1 MSMLVPSLSSPNPHA
16 HAVPITVPAS
26 SLSPRLSLC
35 YCSCPCA
42 ECCPHPRIVP
52 VSTPMLFPSPCC
64 PSHHGHALPTPVPPP
79 TPVLTPVPMTSPCP
93 CCPHYCPHACPSP
106 QPFQARWHVQVRT
119 RRVPGIPRCWSRW
132 AWMKSSKALP
142 GTSPVTSKVTAEPGS
157 SWVAIASG
165 SSWGERTC
173 QGHVGDTEVGPV
185 SEPGSWQVA
194 TVSGFSWSWG
204 MSWSH
209 TGDISRVPKWGH
221 SGDSGEDTL
230 SLSHVGGSTPW
241 FVLRLGDMLGN
252 LTGGYWGHTGDTTV
266 GTCPSP

>member
-26 SLSPRLSLC
+26 SLSPCLSLC

-42 ECCPHPRIVP
+42 ECCPHPCIVP

-230 SLSHVGGSTPW
+230 SLSQVGGSIPW

-252 LTGGYWGHTGDTTV
+252 LIGGYWGHTGDTTV